1 MYACLFVEP
10 ISRSAIFLLLKFTSA
25 PSKTLSAPSKYASTL
40 VDGSLSTLNFALLRL
55 NASSGKVNPVV
66 FTRIK
71 GLVAVVFTLL
81 TVNSR
86 PLRKSNLVI
95 SVSAAS
101 TSAAA

>member
-1 MYACLFVEP
+1 M
-10 ISRSAIFLLLKFTSA
+10 
-25 PSKTLSAPSKYASTL
+25 
-40 VDGSLSTLNFALLRL
+40 DGSLSTLNSLLFRE

-71 GLVAVVFTLL
+71 GLVAVVLTLL

-86 PLRKSNLVI
+86 PLRKSNFVI